1 MKRSYVKMLLPTAAF
16 ALAIVGAFASNPNG
30 KTTNVSAPVQGY
42 INNPDPC
49 TESVECDNV
58 PSGDICTIQSTNQQ
72 VFGLNASGT
81 TCNRVL
87 YKLN

>member
-1 MKRSYVKMLLPTAAF
+1 MKRSNVKMLLPTAAF

-42 INNPDPC
+42 ISNPDPC
-49 TESVECDNV
+49 TESVECSTDQ
-58 PSGDICTIQSTNQQ
+58 GDICTIESTNQQ
-72 VFGLNASGT
+72 VFGKNASGT

>member
-1 MKRSYVKMLLPTAAF
+1 MKSSVKMLLPTAAF
-16 ALAIVGAFASNPNG
+16 ALAIVGAFASNPSG
-30 KTTNVSAPVQGY
+30 KTTNVSAPIQGY

-49 TESVECDNV
+49 TESVECDDQ
-58 PSGDICTIQSTNQQ
+58 GDDICTVQTTNQQ
-72 VFGLNASGT
+72 VFGKNASGT

>member
-1 MKRSYVKMLLPTAAF
+1 MKRSSVKMLLPTAAF

-30 KTTNVSAPVQGY
+30 KTANVSAPEQGY
-42 INNPDPC
+42 IHNPDPC
-49 TESVECDNV
+49 TESVECDNQ
-58 PSGDICTIQSTNQQ
+58 GDVICTIESTNEQ

>member
-1 MKRSYVKMLLPTAAF
+1 MKRSSVKMLLPTAAF

-42 INNPDPC
+42 IHNPDPC
-49 TESVECDNV
+49 TESVECDTDL
-58 PSGDICTIQSTNQQ
+58 GDICTIESTNEQ

-81 TCNRVL
+81 TCNRIL
-87 YKLN
+87 YKLD